1 MDLRNYGIGAQ
12 ILRDLNVGRMRL
24 LAKPRKMPSMG
35 GFDLEVTGYE
45 NAPPI
50 RKGSLIGLVAARGFL
65 RGNPACPTDRTS
77 SIPPVDPCPSAE
89 LFPATM
95 VTASRVGIVLSRF
108 NAAIGEGL
116 LAGALRAL
124 KEAGVADVDIT
135 VVSVPGALESSLAL
149 QQLAQT
155 DDFDAL
161 VALGAVIRGETYHF
175 EIVANESAAGL
186 SSVALEFGI
195 PIANGILTC
204 ETDAQAEAR
213 MDAKG
218 FEAAQAALEMAN
230 LIMKLDDD

>member
-1 MDLRNYGIGAQ
+1 M
-12 ILRDLNVGRMRL
+12 
-24 LAKPRKMPSMG
+24 
-35 GFDLEVTGYE
+35 
-45 NAPPI
+45 PI
-50 RKGSLIGLVAARGFL
+50 RRIVPSLDGHGL
-65 RGNPACPTDRTS
+65 C
-77 SIPPVDPCPSAE
+77 
-89 LFPATM
+89 
-95 VTASRVGIVLSRF
+95 VGIVLSRF
-108 NAAIGEGL
+108 NARIGEGL

-124 KEAGVADVDIT
+124 KDAGVADGDIT
-135 VVSVPGALESSLAL
+135 IVSVPGALESPLAL

-155 DDFDAL
+155 DDYDAL

-195 PIANGILTC
+195 PIGNGILTS

-230 LIMKLDDD
+230 LIVTLDDD